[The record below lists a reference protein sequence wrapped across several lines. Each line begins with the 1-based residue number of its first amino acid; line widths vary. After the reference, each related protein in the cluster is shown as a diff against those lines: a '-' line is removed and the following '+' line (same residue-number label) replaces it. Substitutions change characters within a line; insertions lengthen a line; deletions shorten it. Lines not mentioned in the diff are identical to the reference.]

1 VRLGAEDGRYLR
13 IAHRGAAALAAE
25 NSLAAIE
32 AGLAADVDLVE
43 FDVLEL
49 GGRLLVVHAPELAV
63 PDGPTLDDALE
74 LAKASRPEV
83 GLDVDLK
90 WHGFEE
96 KVVETIR
103 RHGLVDRTL
112 ISSCFVPSLREV
124 RKLEPRL
131 ATAFAYPFARSRA
144 SERRVVPEALVRAS
158 LAGMKRVLP
167 ARIQRMLLRAEA
179 DVATLHWL
187 VISPRV
193 VERCHAVGAAV
204 WAWTV
209 NDANVVESVAAAGV
223 DGIVS
228 DDPRLFAAQRVV
240 DVGSY
245 PYDL

>member
-1 VRLGAEDGRYLR
+1 MRLRAEDGRFLR

-43 FDVLEL
+43 FDVLEVE
-49 GGRLLVVHAPELAV
+49 GRLVVAHAPELAV
-63 PDGPTLDDALE
+63 ADAPALDAALE
-74 LAKASRPEV
+74 LARAAPPEV

-90 WHGFEE
+90 WHGFEAR
-96 KVVETIR
+96 VVETIR
-103 RHGLVDRTL
+103 RHGLVERTL
-112 ISSCFVPSLREV
+112 VSSCFAPSLREV

-131 ATAFAYPFARSRA
+131 ATAFAYPFDRYRA

-158 LAGMKRVLP
+158 LAGMRRTLP

-187 VISPRV
+187 VISPRL
-193 VERCHAVGAAV
+193 VERCHAAGAAV

-209 NDANVVESVAAAGV
+209 NDADMIESVAAAGV
-223 DGIVS
+223 DGIIS
-228 DDPRLFAAQRVV
+228 DDPRLFA
-240 DVGSY
+240 G
-245 PYDL
+245 

>member
-1 VRLGAEDGRYLR
+1 VRLRAEDGRFLR

-43 FDVLEL
+43 FDVLEVE
-49 GGRLLVVHAPELAV
+49 GRLVVAHAPELAV
-63 PDGPTLDDALE
+63 ADAPALDAALE
-74 LAKASRPEV
+74 LARAAPPEV

-90 WHGFEE
+90 WHGFEAR
-96 KVVETIR
+96 VVETIR
-103 RHGLVDRTL
+103 RHGLVERTL
-112 ISSCFVPSLREV
+112 VSSCFAPSLREV

-131 ATAFAYPFARSRA
+131 ATAFAYPFDRYRA

-158 LAGMKRVLP
+158 LAGMRRTLP

-187 VISPRV
+187 VISPRL
-193 VERCHAVGAAV
+193 VERCHAAGAAV

-209 NDANVVESVAAAGV
+209 NDADMIESVAAAGV
-223 DGIVS
+223 DGIIS
-228 DDPRLFAAQRVV
+228 DDPRLFA
-240 DVGSY
+240 G
-245 PYDL
+245 

>member
-1 VRLGAEDGRYLR
+1 VRLRAEDGQFLR

-32 AGLAADVDLVE
+32 AGLAADIDLVE
-43 FDVLEL
+43 FDVVEV
-49 GGRLLVVHAPELAV
+49 GGRLVVAHAPELAV
-63 PDGPTLDDALE
+63 LDGPTLDDALE

-96 KVVETIR
+96 EVVETVR
-103 RHGLVDRTL
+103 RHGLVERTL
-112 ISSCFVPSLREV
+112 ISSCFAPSLRAV
-124 RKLEPRL
+124 RKLEPSL
-131 ATAFAYPFARSRA
+131 ATAFAYPFDRYRA

-158 LAGMKRVLP
+158 LAGMKWALP
-167 ARIQRMLLRAEA
+167 ARVQRMLLRAEA

-187 VISPRV
+187 VISPRL

-209 NDANVVESVAAAGV
+209 NDANVIESMAVADV
-223 DGIVS
+223 DGIIS
-228 DDPRLFAAQRVV
+228 DDPRLFHA
-240 DVGSY
+240 
-245 PYDL
+245 